1 MNTKPHLGES
11 DPNSLSVPQA
21 AERIAAAI
29 RPVAGIERVALRDA
43 LDRVLARDAIAPMDM
58 PPYPNAAMDG
68 YALRGSELAPDR
80 PVRLTIV
87 GSALAGR
94 PFEGDVGD
102 GQCLRITTGAV
113 VPDGLDTVLMQ
124 EHVTRDGDVIE
135 IPAGT
140 KAGQNLRPR
149 GDEFSTGGTVLAA
162 GRRINAADL
171 GLLASLGI
179 AEVDVRRRPLVAFFS
194 TGDEL
199 RGVGQTLAKGQIYD
213 SNRYTLHALLRRANV
228 NLLDM
233 GVLPDDRDAV
243 REAFRT
249 AAETADAIVT
259 SGGVSVGDA
268 DYVKEIVGELGHID
282 FWRIAMK
289 PGKPLAFGRLGRAFF
304 FGLPGNPVSTVATF
318 MLFARPALDV
328 LAGATPTPP
337 LRLRAVCTD
346 RIKKAPGRTD
356 YQRGVLTQDA
366 DGRLT
371 VSTTGGQGSHMLSS
385 MSRANCFIVVPLESG
400 DVAAGTELEV
410 MPFSGAL

>member
-1 MNTKPHLGES
+1 MNTKPHQGES

-80 PVRLTIV
+80 PVRLTVV

-356 YQRGVLTQDA
+356 YQRGILTQDA